1 MSESKLIEKVLTQL
15 LGRDMERINGI
26 KIRWEDEVIV
36 SIQWSMR
43 ESLATGSAKILK
55 LDDGG
60 FKLLNTVL

>member
-15 LGRDMERINGI
+15 LGRDMERINEI

-43 ESLATGSAKILK
+43 ESLTTGSAKILK

>member
-15 LGRDMERINGI
+15 LGSDLSKIKEI

-43 ESLATGSAKILK
+43 ESSAIGSAKILK
-55 LDDGG
+55 LDDDG
-60 FKLLNTVL
+60 FRILNSIL